1 MKRAAWTTSWM
12 LALAGIARA
21 QSPSPPATPAPPSG
35 LTALRAEAG
44 RLEPHVRAAWVKQF
58 LRATGELTPVPA
70 RVFYRTADRTRA
82 LPEQDALAL
91 PEAERAALQ
100 RIEVDEEAYYSRIST
115 PLAYAR
121 PLDILAEAG
130 FAPRGRKLVDFGY
143 GNVGQLKL
151 LALLGADAAGIE
163 VDPMLPLLYAAENG
177 PVRAK
182 DGTRGRLKVLHGRF
196 PTDAA
201 LVSAL
206 GGGYD
211 LFLSKNTLKRGYVH
225 PEKPVPDRQRID
237 LGVSDAEYVRAVHR
251 LLKPGGF
258 FLIYN
263 LAPAPAP
270 PDKPYLPWA
279 DGRSPFPLDTMKA
292 EGFEVIAFDRDDSAA
307 ARTMGHALGWD
318 AGEQPMDLE
327 KDLFGMYTLARRK

>member
-1 MKRAAWTTSWM
+1 MKRAAWTAW
-12 LALAGIARA
+12 ALAGCGIALA
-21 QSPSPPATPAPPSG
+21 QSPSPSATPPPKR
-35 LTALRAEAG
+35 ALEAMRADAA
-44 RLEPHVRAAWVKQF
+44 RLEPLVRSSWVKRF
-58 LRATGELTPVPA
+58 LRASSELTPVPA
-70 RVFYRTADRTRA
+70 RVFYRAADRSRA
-82 LPEQDALAL
+82 LAEKDALLL

-100 RIEVDEEAYYSRIST
+100 RIEIDEEAYYSRIST

-121 PLDILAEAG
+121 PLDILAETG
-130 FAPRGRKLVDFGY
+130 FLPRGRKLVDFGY
-143 GNVGQLKL
+143 GNIGQLKL

-163 VDPMLPLLYAAENG
+163 VDPVLPLLYAAENG

-182 DGTRGRLKVLHGRF
+182 DGTRGSLKVWHGRF

-225 PEKPVPDRQRID
+225 PEQPVPDRQRID

-251 LLKPGGF
+251 LLRPGGY

-270 PDKPYLPWA
+270 PDKPYIPWA
-279 DGRSPFPLDTMKA
+279 DGRSPFPAETLEA
-292 EGFEVIAFDRDDSAA
+292 EGFQVLAFDRDDSVA
-307 ARTMGHALGWD
+307 ARAMGHALGWD
-318 AGEQPMDLE
+318 TGEQPMDLD
-327 KDLFGMYTLARRK
+327 KDLFGTYMLARRK